1 MGWERGMGNSLFTRC
16 PTQLLLLKQVV
27 CVVCV
32 CTCAH
37 VCTWE
42 ALMPPPAAD
51 TSNMDI
57 LQLKDGKDKIYSVHC
72 ALILPGIVLPPWKS

>member
-1 MGWERGMGNSLFTRC
+1 
-16 PTQLLLLKQVV
+16 
-27 CVVCV
+27 
-32 CTCAH
+32 
-37 VCTWE
+37 
-42 ALMPPPAAD
+42 MPPPAAD